1 MDTDRF
7 LDSSDLPELRRPV
20 LLAAFAGW
28 NDAGQAATFAL
39 SALRTLWSAKR
50 FAGIDPE
57 EFFDFTESRPMISL
71 TPQGQRSL
79 EWPLNEFYAH
89 EIPEAENDVVLLIGT
104 EPQLKWRSFC
114 QVVQRV
120 AEQLDASCLLTLGA
134 LLADVPHTV
143 APRVT
148 GFSTVP
154 SGSVEFKTL
163 GITTSSYEGPTGI
176 LGVLHD
182 SWRRLDRPGVSLW
195 GNVPALHFRLPES
208 TCRPVAAPASAGHY
222 RPASA
227 AGQPGNASHRLP
239 GPNRRGP
246 LRESGC
252 DGIRA
257 TARKAVC
264 ERAPVRYRPG
274 VDRRTGEVPAESTTA
289 RRAETASRRLAIE
302 RALFQSAYHGR

>member
-1 MDTDRF
+1 METDQY

-20 LLAAFAGW
+20 MLAAFTGW

-57 EFFDFTESRPMISL
+57 DFFDFTESRPLISL

-79 EWPLNEFYAH
+79 QWPLNEFYAH
-89 EIPEAENDVVLLIGT
+89 QLPDADNDVVLLIGT

-114 QVVQRV
+114 RVVRRV

-143 APRVT
+143 DPRVT

-154 SGSVEFKTL
+154 SGAADFDTL
-163 GITTSSYEGPTGI
+163 AISTSSYEGPTGI

-182 SWRRLDRPGVSLW
+182 SWSELDRPAVSLW
-195 GNVPALHFRLPES
+195 GNVPHYISASPNPHVALSLLRRALAITKLDVPLQTLES
-208 TCRPVAAPASAGHY
+208 RASAFQAQIDEALGENPDAMEY
-222 RPASA
+222 VRQLEKQFASEH
-227 AGQPGNASHRLP
+227 PS
-239 GPNRRGP
+239 
-246 LRESGC
+246 
-252 DGIRA
+252 A
-257 TARKAVC
+257 TAPELIEELEKYLR
-264 ERAPVRYRPG
+264 
-274 VDRRTGEVPAESTTA
+274 
-289 RRAETASRRLAIE
+289 SRRPPDEPGA
-302 RALFQSAYHGR
+302 

>member
-7 LDSSDLPELRRPV
+7 LDSSELPELRRPV
-20 LLAAFAGW
+20 MLAAFAGW

-39 SALRTLWSAKR
+39 SALRTMWSAKR
-50 FAGIDPE
+50 FAGIDSE

-89 EIPEAENDVVLLIGT
+89 QIPDAPNDVVLLIGT

-114 QVVQRV
+114 TVVRRV

-143 APRVT
+143 DPRVT

-154 SGSVEFKTL
+154 SGSPDFKSL

-182 SWRRLDRPGVSLW
+182 SWRQLDRPGVSLW
-195 GNVPALHFRLPES
+195 GNVPHYISASPNPHVALSL
-208 TCRPVAAPASAGHY
+208 
-222 RPASA
+222 
-227 AGQPGNASHRLP
+227 L
-239 GPNRRGP
+239 RRALAITKLEVP
-246 LRESGC
+246 LETLET
-252 DGIRA
+252 RA
-257 TARKAVC
+257 TAFQAQIDEALAENPDAMEYVQQLEKQFAS
-264 ERAPVRYRPG
+264 EHPSATAPELIEELEKYLR
-274 VDRRTGEVPAESTTA
+274 
-289 RRAETASRRLAIE
+289 SRRPPE
-302 RALFQSAYHGR
+302 EPKPPRDG